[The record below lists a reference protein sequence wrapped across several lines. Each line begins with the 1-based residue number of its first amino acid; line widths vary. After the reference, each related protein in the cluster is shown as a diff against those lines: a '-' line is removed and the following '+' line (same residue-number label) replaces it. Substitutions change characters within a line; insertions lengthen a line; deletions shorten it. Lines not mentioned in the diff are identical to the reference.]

1 MNIEPKSE
9 SARIIFW
16 RVHRRHVIWAL
27 LRMALDRRLLRK
39 SKLSFWKLLGTGSG
53 ETFTVGDA
61 NPYRWGVLMVGE
73 KFPEMPHWD
82 RRAIARKEIFI
93 QPLAVSGS
101 WSRRNP
107 FDSVESIDQ
116 KIWQGRVAA
125 ITRARIKWR
134 HNKIFW
140 SSVPPVN
147 LALKSAPGLI
157 EAIGIGEAPIG
168 LQGTFSIWES
178 PRAISDFAY
187 RSTAHQAA
195 IEATHRIGWYS
206 EEMFGRF
213 AVIKESGDW

>member
-1 MNIEPKSE
+1 MNIEDKSE
-9 SARIIFW
+9 SARLIFW
-16 RVHRRHVIWAL
+16 RVPPRYVIWAF
-27 LRMALDRRLLRK
+27 LRMALDRRLMRK
-39 SKLSFWKLLGTGSG
+39 SGLSFWKLLGTGSG

-61 NPYRWGVLMVGE
+61 NPYRWGVLMVGAN
-73 KFPEMPHWD
+73 FPEMHHWD
-82 RRAIARKEIFI
+82 RRAIARKEISI
-93 QPLAVSGS
+93 QPLAVNGS

-107 FDSVESIDQ
+107 FTTVRSIDQ
-116 KIWQGRVAA
+116 RSWEGRVAA

-134 HNKIFW
+134 HNRIFW

-187 RSTAHQAA
+187 RSTAHQEA
-195 IEATHRIGWYS
+195 IEATKRIGWYA
-206 EEMFGRF
+206 EEMFARF
-213 AVIKESGDW
+213 AVTEESGDW